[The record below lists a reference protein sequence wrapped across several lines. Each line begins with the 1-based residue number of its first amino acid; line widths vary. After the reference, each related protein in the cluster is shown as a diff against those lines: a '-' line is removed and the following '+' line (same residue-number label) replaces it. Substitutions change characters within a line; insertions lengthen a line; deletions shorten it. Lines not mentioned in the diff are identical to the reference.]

1 MTLSWIYTVVYFF
14 TKISGNQPPNLTLSL
29 AAPTERLSTVSS
41 PFMVNKQQIVSEKIR
56 IRCLMAW
63 VCFLFLLF
71 NNNFPASFSRIF
83 LLMKVWILPTTML
96 VQWFAWEYPF
106 LTSEVPKSISR
117 WNIMTWNTT
126 KKRQSWQG
134 RNGTKFK
141 LFGLWTRYDYS
152 YCLFTVHSPR

>member
-1 MTLSWIYTVVYFF
+1 MSAFLSILILKLKSVLSRLKQTPNCIGKKSLFVVWCHEFCY
-14 TKISGNQPPNLTLSL
+14 
-29 AAPTERLSTVSS
+29 
-41 PFMVNKQQIVSEKIR
+41 M
-56 IRCLMAW
+56 
-63 VCFLFLLF
+63 FLLF
-71 NNNFPASFSRIF
+71 RNNFPASFLRIF

-117 WNIMTWNTT
+117 WNIMTWDTT

-141 LFGLWTRYDYS
+141 LFVLWTRYDYS
-152 YCLFTVHSPR
+152 WLFIILQSRR

>member
-1 MTLSWIYTVVYFF
+1 MSTDKWQNIAGCKKVFILSRFY
-14 TKISGNQPPNLTLSL
+14 
-29 AAPTERLSTVSS
+29 
-41 PFMVNKQQIVSEKIR
+41 NKQQIVIIGKNQNS
-56 IRCLMAW
+56 
-63 VCFLFLLF
+63 LFDDMSLLSVF
-71 NNNFPASFSRIF
+71 TFSNNFPASFSRIF

-117 WNIMTWNTT
+117 WNTMTWNTT

-141 LFGLWTRYDYS
+141 LFVLWTRYDYS
-152 YCLFTVHSPR
+152 QVFIIVQTRR